1 MKRFVVIYE
10 EANGVMMPGEILAEC
25 QEHAEEIC
33 DENGWILGDE
43 IPDLFQVGT
52 TH

>member
-1 MKRFVVIYE
+1 MKKFCILYE
-10 EANGVMMPGEILAEC
+10 ESNGVIMPGEILAEC

-33 DENGWILGDE
+33 DEHGWTLVEE